1 MLSEATNRLLTQIE
15 PGTRMGGYLRRYWH
29 PIAAESEFL
38 EKSVRAVRVLGEDLV
53 LYRDLAGAFG
63 LIDRRCP
70 HRGADL
76 SYGFVEESGLRCN
89 YHGWLL
95 SAQGHCVEQPYEDA
109 IYGAGRATRRAITRS
124 YPVRSHAGLI
134 WAYLGPEPAPLIPD
148 WEPFSWKNGFAQIFF
163 AEVPCNWLQCQENV
177 IDPVHFEW
185 MHQNWSVRQSGRRG
199 PYAPR
204 HLKVGFDE
212 TDYGFIYRRVT
223 EASSETDDMWKV
235 GRVALWPN
243 GFYAGEHFD
252 WHTPVDDRTTL
263 RVTWAFA
270 RVPNEHEPFE
280 QQRPV
285 PSWRGP
291 VQQEDGRW
299 LSERPANQDFV
310 AWVGQ
315 GVISD
320 RTREHLGA
328 SDQGVVMLRKR
339 LLAELEAVAA
349 GAAPKALL
357 TDASRNERLPLPCID
372 REIYVNGLPR
382 AQLLAH
388 PSVGALLRAYPV
400 QAGEPA
406 AVRAAFNAALG
417 IENPVLDES

>member
-1 MLSEATNRLLTQIE
+1 MLSAATNRLLTEIG
-15 PGTRMGGYLRRYWH
+15 PGTRMGDYLRRYWH
-29 PIAAESEFL
+29 PVAAESEFQ
-38 EKSVRAVRVLGEDLV
+38 EQRVRAVRVLGEDLV
-53 LYRDLAGAFG
+53 LYRDLSGAFG

-76 SYGFVEESGLRCN
+76 SYGFVEERGLRCN

-95 SAQGHCVEQPYEDA
+95 SEGRCLEQPFEDA
-109 IYGAGRATRRAITRS
+109 IGAGGRSQRRMIAKS
-124 YPVRSHAGLI
+124 YLVKCHAGLV
-134 WAYLGPEPAPLIPD
+134 WVYLGPEPVPLIPD
-148 WEPFSWKNGFAQIFF
+148 WEPFSWKNGFVQVFF

-185 MHQNWSVRQSGRRG
+185 MHLNWSVRQSGPTG
-199 PYAPR
+199 PYSPR
-204 HLKVGFDE
+204 HLRVGFDE
-212 TDYGFIYRRVT
+212 TDYGFVYRRIT
-223 EASSETDDMWKV
+223 EASSETDQMWTT

-252 WHTPVDDRTTL
+252 WHTPVDDTTTL

-280 QQRPV
+280 QQQPV

-291 VQQEDGRW
+291 VKGEDGRW

-315 GVISD
+315 GQIAD
-320 RTREHLGA
+320 RTRENLVA
-328 SDQGVVMLRKR
+328 SDQGVIMMRRR
-339 LLAELEAVAA
+339 LLAELDSVAV
-349 GAAPKALL
+349 GNAPKALQ
-357 TDASRNERLPLPCID
+357 TDPRTNERLRLPCID
-372 REIYVNGLPR
+372 RGIFVDGLPR
-382 AQLLAH
+382 AQMLEH
-388 PSVGALLRAYPV
+388 PSMGALIRAYPF

-406 AVRAAFNAALG
+406 AVRAAFDAALG
-417 IENPVLDES
+417 LDEEARSRS